1 MTRSKEILNELTEI
15 STLLSQ
21 SGTGMPYAV
30 PDGYFETLDTVIMAR
45 IAAGGNEEHSLLQTV
60 DRQMPQDIPS
70 GYFDTLASTI
80 LSKINAAKEQSVDE
94 ELIELAPLL
103 AGLNKVNTYQVPEG
117 YFDTLAEKITIEPH
131 KAKVVSIFSR
141 KTWVRLSVAAAFIV
155 FVGFGLKFFA
165 GKSSNST
172 ALLPQTKS
180 EEQIKTELSQISDEE
195 IINYLKMNSD
205 TKDAEM
211 IASFVD
217 QSKLPE
223 AVDYMNDAF
232 LDSFMKEL
240 EKTEQK
246 TN

>member
-1 MTRSKEILNELTEI
+1 MTRSKEILNELTGL

-21 SGTGMPYAV
+21 SGTEMPYTV

-60 DRQMPQDIPS
+60 GKQMPQDIPS
-70 GYFDTLASTI
+70 GYFDTLAGSI
-80 LSKINAAKEQSVDE
+80 LSKIKEADQQSVE
-94 ELIELAPLL
+94 QELMQLAPSLV
-103 AGLNKVNTYQVPEG
+103 GLNKVNVYQVPQG
-117 YFDTLAEKITIEPH
+117 YFDTLAENITVKPNE
-131 KAKVVSIFSR
+131 AKVVSIFSR
-141 KTWVRLSVAAAFIV
+141 KTWVRFSVAAAFIV
-155 FVGFGLKFFA
+155 FVGFGLKFFT
-165 GKSSNST
+165 GKSSSNT
-172 ALLPQTKS
+172 AGLPITKT
-180 EEQIKTELSQISDEE
+180 EEQIKTELAQISDEE

-223 AVDYMNDAF
+223 TVDYMNDAF